1 MRALRYMSVLL
12 PPLLV
17 MMSATTAPAQPAP
30 PSWECRTAG
39 VGDQSCRAL
48 WDVRDRAPPPIIQ
61 GAPQQ

>member
-17 MMSATTAPAQPAP
+17 MPATMVAAQPAP
-30 PSWECRTAG
+30 PSWECRAARA
-39 VGDQSCRAL
+39 GDQSCRPL
-48 WDVRDRAPPPIIQ
+48 WDIRDRAPPPLIQ